1 MLSLVTADF
10 EIRTADVD
18 ERSAEIEME
27 NKGVPALRVS
37 EHLAELKAGAVFD
50 LLSDKEKEDCIVIG
64 ADTSVILD
72 DVIYGKP
79 VDREDAVRM
88 LFSMSGRTHVV
99 ATGVA
104 LFANGSRRVFTE
116 ETSVEFNP
124 LDDYQKELIYAYCD
138 SGSPYDK
145 AGAYGI
151 QDKGALLIKRI
162 DGDYSNV
169 VGLPV
174 ARLARE
180 IANMVQYPLE

>member
-1 MLSLVTADF
+1 MLSMITEDFEVFTAD
-10 EIRTADVD
+10 ID
-18 ERSAEIEME
+18 EREAEIEME
-27 NKGVPALRVS
+27 EKGVPVLNVS
-37 EHLAELKAGAVFD
+37 EHLALLKARAVFEF
-50 LLSDKEKEDCIVIG
+50 LSEEEQERYLVIG

-72 DVIYGKP
+72 GVIYGKP
-79 VDREDAVRM
+79 VDRPDAERM
-88 LFSMSGRTHVV
+88 LSSMSGKVHVV

-104 LFANGSRRVFTE
+104 LITANGENTFTE
-116 ETSVEFNP
+116 VTSVEFNP
-124 LDDYQKELIYAYCD
+124 LDLYQKWLISDSCK

-151 QDKGALLIKRI
+151 QDKGALLIKKI

-180 IANMVQYPLE
+180 ISYMVQYPLE